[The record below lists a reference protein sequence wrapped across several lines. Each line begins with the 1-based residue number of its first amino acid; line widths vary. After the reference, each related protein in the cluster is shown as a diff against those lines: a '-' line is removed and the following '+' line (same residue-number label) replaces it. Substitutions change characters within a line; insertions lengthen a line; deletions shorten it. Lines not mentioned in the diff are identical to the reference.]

1 MLLRRIMAAAACI
14 TLSVAIAPP
23 TLADPDSGPTAVD
36 APAPAADAAVPPA
49 DDGRVPSA
57 APATVKTPD
66 GWTLT
71 LSSKDETQLPVAPL
85 TTAVSTR
92 EYIVG
97 GTFSGSLSGPSG
109 EARGTLEAGY
119 DIGCGVEM
127 TTSNGVSLL
136 ATAGITPLG
145 VDVALKPGLVYIIPV
160 YELEFEGSTDPWVMV
175 SNFHIKIDG
184 CVGQSFIRSYA
195 TLTKVTDGSASVLNY
210 VGVTKTV

>member
-1 MLLRRIMAAAACI
+1 MLFRRITVAAACMM
-14 TLSVAIAPP
+14 LSVAITPQ
-23 TLADPDSGPTAVD
+23 TLADPDPGPTAAD
-36 APAPAADAAVPPA
+36 APAQAADATAPPA
-49 DDGRVPSA
+49 DGGRVPAA
-57 APATVKTPD
+57 APATIKTPD

-71 LSSKDETQLPVAPL
+71 LSSKDETQRPAAPL
-85 TTAVSTR
+85 TTALSTR

-119 DIGCGVEM
+119 DIGCGIDM
-127 TTSNGVSLL
+127 STSNGVSISP
-136 ATAGITPLG
+136 GIIPLG
-145 VDVALKPGLVYIIPV
+145 VDVALKPGIVNIIPV
-160 YELEFEGSTDPWVMV
+160 YKIEFKGTDPWVMI

-195 TLTKVTDGSASVLNY
+195 TLTKLTNGSASVLNY

>member
-1 MLLRRIMAAAACI
+1 M
-14 TLSVAIAPP
+14 
-23 TLADPDSGPTAVD
+23 
-36 APAPAADAAVPPA
+36 
-49 DDGRVPSA
+49 
-57 APATVKTPD
+57 
-66 GWTLT
+66 
-71 LSSKDETQLPVAPL
+71 
-85 TTAVSTR
+85 STR

-127 TTSNGVSLL
+127 STSNGVSLL

-145 VDVALKPGLVYIIPV
+145 VDVALKPGLVNIIPV
-160 YELEFEGSTDPWVMV
+160 YEIKFTGTDPWVMV
-175 SNFHIKIDG
+175 SNFHIRIDG

-195 TLTKVTDGSASVLNY
+195 TLTKLTDGSASVLNY